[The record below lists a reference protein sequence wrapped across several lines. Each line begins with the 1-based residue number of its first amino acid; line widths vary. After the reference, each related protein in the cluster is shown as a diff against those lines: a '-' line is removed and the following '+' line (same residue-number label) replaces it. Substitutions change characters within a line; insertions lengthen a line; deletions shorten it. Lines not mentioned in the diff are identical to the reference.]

1 MRFGLAGVS
10 IRELLIEPTRL
21 FVEGSHVELL
31 DAHLVDDWLT
41 FLPVGP
47 VVIAI
52 PPLLFLL
59 TIEIRCTV
67 ILLLILAPLALSG
80 LTLLFSSKLLT
91 ILYY

>member
-41 FLPVGP
+41 FLPP